1 MRERATPAD
10 GQTRHVEAEGDS
22 PASGVRPVGSGSTV
36 KLSDNETLARV
47 SNSGV
52 IIRRKKRALA

>member
-1 MRERATPAD
+1 MTARAPPAAC
-10 GQTRHVEAEGDS
+10 GRWGPGT
-22 PASGVRPVGSGSTV
+22 TI

-52 IIRRKKRALA
+52 VIRRKKRA